1 MYRLSQKAG
10 MKMDIFR
17 CDGDKGMAGLPHQHG
32 CAKHKFETFRRP
44 RKIDGIQQIACTPG
58 RAPSK
63 GNHPGLSMYL
73 AACREMTEG
82 PKIFLLGELIRE
94 HGHSSNQELFKD
106 ELYRSMKEID
116 LVQSVQLGKEPLGE
130 LTNNTV
136 EGGNSRLQTEGLKD
150 LPPVDFFNQI
160 HAMERDYWTREL
172 EACLAWIKKTVRFNT
187 FFLTLYHAIFIA
199 IFIVPFVA
207 IFIVDYVYL
216 FFCRNFY
223 RSFCS
228 CCFVSTMFLL
238 WTKGDQGISETVTHE
253 ISRHVV
259 KGRANWTIRTHPP
272 GTLNSSF
279 LPAFLPYNGP
289 FILHFFPSNL
299 WCLPSFP
306 SSGLPFFLSLPS
318 FTAFFNELPC
328 MYTYVCNND
337 MPLCS
342 EAHHAFPHLATSFSS

>member
-17 CDGDKGMAGLPHQHG
+17 CDGDKGMAGLPHQYG

-44 RKIDGIQQIACTPG
+44 RKIDGIQQIAYIPG

-63 GNHPGLSMYL
+63 GNHPGLSIYL

-94 HGHSSNQELFKD
+94 HGHSSNQELFKA

-136 EGGNSRLQTEGLKD
+136 EGGNSRLKTEGLKD

-187 FFLTLYHAIFIA
+187 FFLTLHHA
-199 IFIVPFVA
+199 PFCCCLSQ
-207 IFIVDYVYL
+207 FLSFL
-216 FFCRNFY
+216 FFMLL
-223 RSFCS
+223 
-228 CCFVSTMFLL
+228 CF
-238 WTKGDQGISETVTHE
+238 H
-253 ISRHVV
+253 HV
-259 KGRANWTIRTHPP
+259 P
-272 GTLNSSF
+272 TL
-279 LPAFLPYNGP
+279 
-289 FILHFFPSNL
+289 
-299 WCLPSFP
+299 
-306 SSGLPFFLSLPS
+306 
-318 FTAFFNELPC
+318 
-328 MYTYVCNND
+328 D
-337 MPLCS
+337 
-342 EAHHAFPHLATSFSS
+342 